1 MLKTE
6 QRNSNTTHID
16 KMTALEMAEVMQKE
30 NVNAALAV
38 EAALPDIAKAI
49 DEVSKRMENKGRLF
63 YIGCGTSGRLGVL
76 DASECPPTYGVSPD
90 LVVGIIAGGD
100 KALRNAVEKIEDNYD
115 SGKSDLAAH
124 SITKNDSVVGISVAG
139 GASYVVGALEY
150 AKSRGALT
158 LSLSCNENSRISQ
171 ISDISI
177 ITDTGAEVV
186 TGSTRMKA
194 GTAHKM
200 VLNMLSTGVM
210 IKLGRVYENYM
221 VHIKPVNAKL
231 KDRMIRIVSEIAGVD
246 KEQAELMLEAN
257 SWVIVDAIE
266 KGTPK

>member
-115 SGKSDLAAH
+115 SGKSDLAAY

-158 LSLSCNENSRISQ
+158 VSLSCNENSRI
-171 ISDISI
+171 
-177 ITDTGAEVV
+177 
-186 TGSTRMKA
+186 
-194 GTAHKM
+194 
-200 VLNMLSTGVM
+200 
-210 IKLGRVYENYM
+210 
-221 VHIKPVNAKL
+221 
-231 KDRMIRIVSEIAGVD
+231 
-246 KEQAELMLEAN
+246 
-257 SWVIVDAIE
+257 
-266 KGTPK
+266 